1 MTSTS
6 GRLPR
11 YPAIIRRMKKFVL
24 AVALILI
31 AVACSGCGMLQ
42 SPRSSLDSSATGDAA
57 IARAFA
63 GHSSGVQVAGEGVV
77 TRILSDDN
85 EGDRHQRFI
94 LRLASGRTLLFAHNI
109 SIASR
114 VPLKP
119 GDGVAFSGIYE
130 WNAQGGL
137 VHWTH
142 RDPSGQHPAGWLKFN
157 GATYQ

>member
-1 MTSTS
+1 
-6 GRLPR
+6 
-11 YPAIIRRMKKFVL
+11 MKKFLL
-24 AVALILI
+24 AIALIL
-31 AVACSGCGMLQ
+31 VAAACPGCEMRQ
-42 SPRSSLDSSATGDAA
+42 SSRSSLDSSASGDAA

-63 GHSSGVQVAGEGVV
+63 DHSSGVQVAGDGVV

-94 LRLASGRTLLFAHNI
+94 LRLASGQTLLFAHNI
-109 SIASR
+109 DIAPRLTS
-114 VPLKP
+114 LKP
-119 GDGVAFSGIYE
+119 GDVVTFSGIYE

-142 RDPSGQHPAGWLKFN
+142 RDPSGQHPAGWLKLN